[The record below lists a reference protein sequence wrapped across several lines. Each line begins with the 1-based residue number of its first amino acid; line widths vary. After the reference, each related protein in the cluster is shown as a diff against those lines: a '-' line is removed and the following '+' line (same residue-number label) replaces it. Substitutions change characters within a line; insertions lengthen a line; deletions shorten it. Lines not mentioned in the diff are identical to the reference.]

1 MSEIFNLSTLCRG
14 CHSDGCFKKLNLP
27 YHSENSVE
35 IYETLLQE
43 ALGIEVSEFYINMP
57 K

>member
-35 IYETLLQE
+35 IYETMLRE
-43 ALGIEVSEFYINMP
+43 ALGIEVSEFYINVT